1 MFSSTDISQ
10 PEPQLYKMPA
20 MAKDQ
25 WHSGREWRGR
35 GRGEG
40 REKGGKREGKG
51 REKGGRREGEG
62 REKGRRGK
70 LSHHG
75 LCVASQ

>member
-1 MFSSTDISQ
+1 M
-10 PEPQLYKMPA
+10 YKMPA

-25 WHSGREWRGR
+25 WCSGRGWRGR
-35 GRGEG
+35 GTGEEG
-40 REKGGKREGKG
+40 KGGKRKGKG
-51 REKGGRREGEG
+51 REKGGRREGER
-62 REKGRRGK
+62 REKGGRGK